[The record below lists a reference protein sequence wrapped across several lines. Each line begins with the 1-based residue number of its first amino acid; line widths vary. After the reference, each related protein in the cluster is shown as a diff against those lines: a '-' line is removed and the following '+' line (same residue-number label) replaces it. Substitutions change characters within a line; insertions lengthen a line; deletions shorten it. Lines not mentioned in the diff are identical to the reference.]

1 MARRARTNQCHY
13 AKGFVV
19 SAKNMFMSNTGHS
32 FVLDSLTS
40 LHWIA
45 IGMAIVSALVH
56 LVLGIEFFPHYMGV
70 LFLLATVG
78 FVGAVVLVLIDYR
91 RTLLYI
97 VGIPYTLVQIIAWY
111 QVNRPSGLAGL
122 GSADI
127 VDKVAQVVLI
137 VALVV
142 LYQRES

>member
-1 MARRARTNQCHY
+1 
-13 AKGFVV
+13 
-19 SAKNMFMSNTGHS
+19 
-32 FVLDSLTS
+32 
-40 LHWIA
+40 
-45 IGMAIVSALVH
+45 
-56 LVLGIEFFPHYMGV
+56 
-70 LFLLATVG
+70 
-78 FVGAVVLVLIDYR
+78 VLVLIDYR

>member
-1 MARRARTNQCHY
+1 MARRTRANQCPD

-19 SAKNMFMSNTGHS
+19 SAKHMVMSSTDRT
-32 FVLDSLTS
+32 FALDSLTP

-56 LVLGIEFFPHYMGV
+56 LVLGVEFFPHYMGV
-70 LFLLATVG
+70 LFLLATGG
-78 FVGAVVLVLIDYR
+78 FVGAVVLVLVDYR

-111 QVNRPSGLAGL
+111 QVNQPGSLADL

-137 VALVV
+137 VALVI